1 MAKRKRRTRRKKTP
15 QETLSK
21 ILAGFVGLLCL
32 GSFLISWYNQYGGLP
47 DWGQL
52 MEGLDIARTGVAE
65 VPGDVL
71 ETGTSVHFIDVGQAD
86 STLIL
91 SGGVSCLVDAGDLDS
106 AADLT
111 AYLDMLDI
119 QSIDYLVMTHPH
131 ADHIGSM
138 DDILEDYPVGQVLLP
153 DFELGPT
160 PTSNIFNKVLT
171 LIDEKQI
178 PTQTMTQGA
187 SWTVGQ
193 GTLQVVS
200 GGVETDNYN
209 NLSPVLKFTSPSLS
223 LVLSGDGETEVEPGQ
238 RRGSLGRSLP
248 GGPSRL
254 LHLQQS
260 GFSPGHP
267 PLGDGDFLRA
277 GQLLWPSPCRDPGK
291 CGGGGSS
298 GVPHRPAGQ
307 HCRLPGRGRPAAGMD
322 RKGSLIVYPT

>member
-47 DWGQL
+47 DWGHL

-71 ETGTSVHFIDVGQAD
+71 KTGTSVHFIDVGQAD

-223 LVLSGDGETEVEPGQ
+223 LVLSGDGETEVEQAALASGGDLSADLFQ
-238 RRGSLGRSLP
+238 AGHHGSSTSNSLAFLQAIH
-248 GGPSRL
+248 PSVMVISCGL
-254 LHLQQS
+254 DNS
-260 GFSPGHP
+260 YGHP
-267 PLGDGDFLRA
+267 HAETLENAAAVGTQVFRTDQQGSIAVYRDGE
-277 GQLLWPSPCRDPGK
+277 GQLQVWTEK
-291 CGGGGSS
+291 
-298 GVPHRPAGQ
+298 
-307 HCRLPGRGRPAAGMD
+307 AA
-322 RKGSLIVYPT
+322 

>member
-1 MAKRKRRTRRKKTP
+1 MAKRKRRSRSKKTP

-32 GSFLISWYNQYGGLP
+32 ASFLISWYNQYGGLP
-47 DWGQL
+47 DWDHL
-52 MEGLDIARTGVAE
+52 MEELDIARTGATE
-65 VPGDVL
+65 VPQDVL
-71 ETGTSVHFIDVGQAD
+71 ENGTSVHFIDVGQAD

-91 SGGVSCLVDAGDLDS
+91 SGGVTCLVDAGDMDS
-106 AADLT
+106 DKNLEG
-111 AYLDMLDI
+111 YLEMLDI

-178 PTQTMTQGA
+178 STDTMQPGD

-193 GTLQVVS
+193 GTLEVVS

-209 NLSPVLKFTSPSLS
+209 NLSPVLRFTSPSLS
-223 LVLSGDGETEVEPGQ
+223 LVLSGDGETEVEQAALATGRDLSADIFQ
-238 RRGSLGRSLP
+238 AGHHGSSTSNSLAFLQAIR
-248 GGPSRL
+248 PSVMVISCGL
-254 LHLQQS
+254 DNS
-260 GFSPGHP
+260 YGHP
-267 PLGDGDFLRA
+267 HAETLENAAAVGAQVFRTDQQGSIAVYRDED
-277 GQLLWPSPCRDPGK
+277 GQLQVWTEK
-291 CGGGGSS
+291 
-298 GVPHRPAGQ
+298 
-307 HCRLPGRGRPAAGMD
+307 AA
-322 RKGSLIVYPT
+322 

>member
-1 MAKRKRRTRRKKTP
+1 MAKRKRRSRSKKTP

-32 GSFLISWYNQYGGLP
+32 ASFLISWYNQYGGLP
-47 DWGQL
+47 DWDHL
-52 MEGLDIARTGVAE
+52 MEELDIARTGATE
-65 VPGDVL
+65 VPQDVL
-71 ETGTSVHFIDVGQAD
+71 KNGTSVHFIDVGQAD

-91 SGGVSCLVDAGDLDS
+91 SGGVTCLVDAGDMDS
-106 AADLT
+106 DKNLEG
-111 AYLDMLDI
+111 YLEMLDI

-178 PTQTMTQGA
+178 STDTMQPGD

-193 GTLQVVS
+193 GTLEVVS

-209 NLSPVLKFTSPSLS
+209 NLSPVLRFTSPSLS
-223 LVLSGDGETEVEPGQ
+223 LVLSGDGEIEVEQAALATGRDLSADIFQ
-238 RRGSLGRSLP
+238 AGHHGSSTSNSLAFLQAIR
-248 GGPSRL
+248 PSVMVISCGL
-254 LHLQQS
+254 DNS
-260 GFSPGHP
+260 YGHP
-267 PLGDGDFLRA
+267 HAETLENAAAVGAQVFRTDQQGSIAVYRDED
-277 GQLLWPSPCRDPGK
+277 GQLQVWTEK
-291 CGGGGSS
+291 
-298 GVPHRPAGQ
+298 
-307 HCRLPGRGRPAAGMD
+307 AA
-322 RKGSLIVYPT
+322 

>member
-1 MAKRKRRTRRKKTP
+1 MAKRKRRSRSKKTP

-32 GSFLISWYNQYGGLP
+32 ASFLISWYNQYGGLP
-47 DWGQL
+47 DWDHL
-52 MEGLDIARTGVAE
+52 MEELDIARTGATE
-65 VPGDVL
+65 VPRDVL
-71 ETGTSVHFIDVGQAD
+71 ENGTSVHFIDVGQAD

-91 SGGVSCLVDAGDLDS
+91 SGGVTCLVDAGDMDS
-106 AADLT
+106 DKNLEG
-111 AYLDMLDI
+111 YLEMLDI

-178 PTQTMTQGA
+178 ATDTMQPGD

-193 GTLQVVS
+193 GTLEVVS

-209 NLSPVLKFTSPSLS
+209 NLSPVLRFTSPSLS
-223 LVLSGDGETEVEPGQ
+223 LVLSGDGETEVEQAALATGRDLSADIFQ
-238 RRGSLGRSLP
+238 AGHHGSSTSNSLAFLQAIR
-248 GGPSRL
+248 PSVMVISCGL
-254 LHLQQS
+254 DNS
-260 GFSPGHP
+260 YGHP
-267 PLGDGDFLRA
+267 HAETLENAAAVGAQVFRTDQQGSIAVYRDED
-277 GQLLWPSPCRDPGK
+277 GQLQVWTEK
-291 CGGGGSS
+291 
-298 GVPHRPAGQ
+298 
-307 HCRLPGRGRPAAGMD
+307 AA
-322 RKGSLIVYPT
+322 